1 MQVIPLIMNAILFT
15 NYECRSFRQVCMQSI
30 LLMDL
35 LEVTPEN
42 PPKRKY
48 VFNNNTYEY
57 IFELRM
63 QVILLTN

>member
-1 MQVIPLIMNAILFT
+1 
-15 NYECRSFRQVCMQSI
+15 MQSI